1 LHENPESR
9 EPGTPFPC
17 QPIPTGT
24 LLPVDLDI
32 VHPATG
38 ELDEG
43 KEDSGD
49 ATYVVPG
56 RGGLV
61 AIKRNQNTPKT
72 KLVLRACPSL
82 PAESKFRIKTDIRLW
97 TGSLKVWKDQAGTQ
111 AVVSGQTEFPA
122 NVETTLYL
130 EGEDRTVTDDLVIT
144 QQVKV
149 GSNWVD
155 GDKVS
160 TTVVHAEIPI
170 VMRAFIPH
178 RWTRG
183 EHFPPL
189 PPPLTIG
196 YVVGGDRTDY
206 TLRPY
211 GDTVETPY
219 GRTCRLEQTTILT
232 PFKELHTPLDIESA
246 RKERSAIESDYYKKS
261 TKVPASDQN
270 LDFGETLVPGATA
283 DYTYPPSVTDKEYK
297 DGRRYTD
304 GGHPISELTIT
315 LSGEPGM
322 PFGAAWGVAPNIDWK
337 YVVKIDTRYPHSL
350 TAKVEVEHNLYPA
363 YEVII
368 GNSDETYVPLWQ
380 IKPAA
385 TTFPGAGSLNQ
396 NLTGAGNEKPIK

>member
-1 LHENPESR
+1 M
-9 EPGTPFPC
+9 
-17 QPIPTGT
+17 
-24 LLPVDLDI
+24 
-32 VHPATG
+32 
-38 ELDEG
+38 
-43 KEDSGD
+43 
-49 ATYVVPG
+49 
-56 RGGLV
+56 
-61 AIKRNQNTPKT
+61 T
-72 KLVLRACPSL
+72 KLVLRAVSGLPSD
-82 PAESKFRIKTDIRLW
+82 AKFRVKKEEFAAPT
-97 TGSLKVWKDQAGTQ
+97 TGSLKIWKDQARGQ
-111 AVVSGQTEFPA
+111 AVTDQTEFPT
-122 NVETTLYL
+122 ETETILYL
-130 EGEDRTVTDDLVIT
+130 EGVERTVSWDLKIK
-144 QQVKV
+144 QQIKV
-149 GSNWVD
+149 GSSWVD

-189 PPPLTIG
+189 PLPLTMG

-211 GDTVETPY
+211 GDTVETAY

-270 LDFGETLVPGATA
+270 LDFGEILVPGATA
-283 DYTYPPSVTDKEYK
+283 DYTYLPSVTDKEYK

-304 GGHPISELTIT
+304 SGHPISELTIT

-385 TTFPGAGSLNQ
+385 TTFPGAGSLNP